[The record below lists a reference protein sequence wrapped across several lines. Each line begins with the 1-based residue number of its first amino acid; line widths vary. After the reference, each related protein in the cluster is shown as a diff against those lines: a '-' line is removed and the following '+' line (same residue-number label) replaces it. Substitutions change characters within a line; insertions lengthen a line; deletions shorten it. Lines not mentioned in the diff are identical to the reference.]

1 MWSTDYVGRG
11 WIGQRRQTISRSS
24 VLKFGNSN
32 NPRKQF
38 AAGRGPTVAPSKDYL
53 PARSGRKPPFYAE
66 IEAASSLPD
75 DSPEFRA
82 FVLDVVG
89 VPEHMAP
96 SVAAAIRQQ
105 KWKISPNPLASIRTA
120 AHQEA
125 RKALPS

>member
-1 MWSTDYVGRG
+1 
-11 WIGQRRQTISRSS
+11 
-24 VLKFGNSN
+24 LKFGNSK
-32 NPRKQF
+32 NPRKHY
-38 AAGRGPTVAPSKDYL
+38 AAGRGPTVAPPKDYR
-53 PARSGRKPPFYAE
+53 PTRSTRKPPFHAE
-66 IEAASSLPD
+66 IEAASNLPD

-89 VPEHMAP
+89 VSELMAP

-125 RKALPS
+125 RRTLLP